1 MMPLGADASWT
12 GTWLAPASGNKNK
25 TVQSLTVDK
34 SGSVTG
40 QGVCSNGSCDWGKAN
55 KVSLGGDNMLAVF
68 EKAGVAVSLRQKRTT
83 DTVTAYLN
91 GPSPDT
97 LTLQTTQ

>member
-12 GTWLAPASGNKNK
+12 GTWHAPASGNK

-40 QGVCSNGSCDWGKAN
+40 QGVCSNESCDWGKAN

-68 EKAGVAVSLRQKRTT
+68 EKAGVAVALSQKRTT
-83 DTVTAYLN
+83 EGATATLA

>member
-1 MMPLGADASWT
+1 MMPLGPDASWT
-12 GTWLAPASGNKNK
+12 GTWIAPASGNT
-25 TVQSLTVDK
+25 TVKSLTVDK

-40 QGVCSNGSCDWGKAN
+40 QGVCDNGSCDWGKAN

-91 GPSPDT
+91 GPSNDT
-97 LTLQTTQ
+97 LTLQTPQ

>member
-1 MMPLGADASWT
+1 MQALGADASWT
-12 GTWLAPASGNKNK
+12 GTWIAPASGSNT

-68 EKAGVAVSLRQKRTT
+68 EKAGVAVALKQKRTT
-83 DTVTAYLN
+83 DGATAYLT
-91 GPSPDT
+91 GPSTDS
-97 LTLQTTQ
+97 LTLQTPQ